1 LTQRRIDDLEFPE
14 LPQAIPEIGAAVPTL
29 ALFGTAASRP
39 FLIEGDVAAVSGSLR
54 SGCERVRIGGTLA
67 AANLRLAGAI
77 GVNFVAS
84 PGSLRREM
92 VANGATTVESV
103 VIMPT
108 LPLVVAQW
116 TPSRAARPPVEVT
129 LLPDCADVS
138 FAQNAAVIVARDAD
152 RPENQVAVGL
162 HGSDAG
168 WEVVESD
175 GPGLTVR
182 HVVPPTSLA
191 TLLVSAGSTQIIRA
205 AFGAAA
211 HLGAHAG
218 RATEAPYDVVRTLTG
233 IPSLD
238 DGIGWVTTRLGR
250 SLRRGT
256 LSELPPRRGSE
267 TLAAVHAFWSGAGAV
282 AAGDSEGA
290 SVALSLLEGAT
301 GAGADGIVDWPSD
314 PLAALLAARISLA
327 LGDTRQARVH
337 AKRLLSA
344 SAAPLTT
351 VGNDVRALAAH
362 SLADALRYAESEER
376 IGQLRALAATPR
388 ANGDRRLPMLH
399 APKHGTANFL
409 EQCWTETLTARG
421 DAPATG
427 HPELDRVLAAWAQS
441 ATDPQARWTALR
453 ATLSAGQENGP
464 AGPGS
469 WDEEASA
476 ALPGAPVAGAIMAA
490 LVHGLLGYTPDAPS
504 GRARLAPAF
513 PGHVTAFHI
522 QNLRLGDGSMS
533 VRYQRE
539 GPTHRF
545 ELSPEIAK
553 VPPMIVFEPTVDG
566 ARLTGATID
575 GVAVELDAQV
585 HGNRTRVSVQ
595 IPLDSTR
602 TVEFQVTQK
611 KGPTSSRSSAL

>member
-14 LPQAIPEIGAAVPTL
+14 LPQAIPEIGEGVPTL
-29 ALFGTAASRP
+29 ALSGTAAGRP

-54 SGCERVRIGGTLA
+54 SGCERVRISGTLA
-67 AANLRLAGAI
+67 AANFRLVGSL

-84 PGSLRREM
+84 PGSLRREI
-92 VANGATTVESV
+92 VADGATTVESV
-103 VIMPT
+103 VIAPT

-116 TPSRAARPPVEVT
+116 TPSIAARPPVEVT

-138 FAQNAAVIVARDAD
+138 FAQNAGVIIARDAD
-152 RPENQVAVGL
+152 RPETQVAAGL
-162 HGSDAG
+162 HGSDAA

-175 GPGLTVR
+175 APGLTVR
-182 HVVPPTSLA
+182 HGMPSMGFA
-191 TLLVSAGSTQIIRA
+191 TLLLSAGSTQKIRA

-211 HLGAHAG
+211 HLRAHTA

-238 DGIGWVTTRLGR
+238 DGIGWLTTRLGR
-250 SLRRGT
+250 SLRRG
-256 LSELPPRRGSE
+256 SPSRMPQGQKNER
-267 TLAAVHAFWSGAGAV
+267 LAAVHAFWSGAGAV

-290 SVALSLLEGAT
+290 SLAMSLLEGAT
-301 GAGADGIVDWPSD
+301 EAEADGIVDWPSD
-314 PLAALLAARISLA
+314 LLAPLLAARIGLA

-337 AKRLLSA
+337 AKRLLS
-344 SAAPLTT
+344 SQAAPLTAA
-351 VGNDVRALAAH
+351 GHDVRALAAH

-376 IGQLRALAATPR
+376 LGQLRALAATPR
-388 ANGDRRLPMLH
+388 ANGHRGLPMLH
-399 APKHGTANFL
+399 APRPGTASFL
-409 EQCWTETLTARG
+409 EQCWTEPLTVRG
-421 DAPATG
+421 NAPPTG
-427 HPELDRVLAAWAQS
+427 HSELDRILAEWAHS
-441 ATDPQARWTALR
+441 GTDPEVRWTALR

-469 WDEEASA
+469 WDEEASST
-476 ALPGAPVAGAIMAA
+476 LPGAPVAGAILAA
-490 LVHGLLGYTPDAPS
+490 LVHGLIGYTPDAPS

-513 PGHVTAFHI
+513 PGHLTAFHI
-522 QNLRLGDGSMS
+522 QNLRLGESSLSLRYHRKGSD
-533 VRYQRE
+533 
-539 GPTHRF
+539 HRF

-566 ARLTGATID
+566 ARLTRATID
-575 GVAVELDAQV
+575 GVAAELDAQV

-602 TVEFQVTQK
+602 TVEFQVT
-611 KGPTSSRSSAL
+611 